1 MQKILSALVVHDIKN
16 ALALLEI
23 DLEQLNHHEGVPIEG
38 QRAYRRCIELKSRL
52 MSFLTLYKHDQSGL
66 QPMVSEVNLT
76 EFLEDMVSDSQ
87 SVMMGENH
95 HGHPITVRV
104 DYDRI
109 KDAAPDRGL
118 GFFDENL
125 IELALE
131 SALNN
136 ALRFARHQVSVWF
149 EQDVDALVFKVLD
162 DGVGVGVMD
171 EMMQRKVAAKSSS
184 SSSSSSTGLGLA
196 LCKAVAEAHGA
207 GSVLL
212 ESVASGGTLFTMTL
226 HRVR

>member
-1 MQKILSALVVHDIKN
+1 MQKTLSALVVHDIKN

-66 QPMVSEVNLT
+66 KPMVSEVDLT
-76 EFLEDMVSDSQ
+76 GFLEDLVSDSQ

-95 HGHPITVRV
+95 HGHPIAVRV
-104 DYDRI
+104 DHDRI

-136 ALRFARHQVSVWF
+136 ALRYAHHEVSVWF
-149 EQDVDALVFKVLD
+149 EQDVDALAFKVLD
-162 DGVGVGVMD
+162 DGVGVGVVDDMT
-171 EMMQRKVAAKSSS
+171 QRKVAAK
-184 SSSSSSTGLGLA
+184 SSSTGLGLA

-212 ESVASGGTLFTMTL
+212 ESVAGGGTLFTMTL
-226 HRVR
+226 HRVG